1 MEQHG
6 MAARV
11 ERLHS
16 AQGSTGGTK
25 RNNMCT
31 EPRLG
36 WVWSCAPSELQP
48 PLLPLLLQQLSTC
61 SSLHL
66 HALQYFAGQRYQ
78 TTLPGV
84 PTL

>member
-6 MAARV
+6 MTARV
-11 ERLHS
+11 ERLHG

-25 RNNMCT
+25 QNTMCT